1 MFSYVLEADFDLA
14 IPGVIRQGHGVASGT
29 AASSPYPHGTLA
41 QQIPFFRERGVD
53 LAGFF
58 RGTLNVDISP
68 FHFAVAQPDVTLR
81 QVAWTDRIPPE
92 DFSFCAC
99 LLEAHGT
106 THPALIYHP
115 HPETKVEHFQNA
127 SIVEILAPYVKGLG
141 IGAMVT
147 LRFRHS
153 QVRVRES

>member
-1 MFSYVLEADFDLA
+1 MFSYVPEADFDLVV
-14 IPGVIRQGHGVASGT
+14 PGVIRQGHGVASGT

-41 QQIPFFRERGVD
+41 LQIPLFRERGLD
-53 LAGFF
+53 LSGFF

-68 FHFAVAQPDVTLR
+68 CRHALVQPDVTLR

-99 LLEAHGT
+99 LLRVHGT

-127 SIVEILAPYVKGLG
+127 SVVEVLAPFVKGLTTG
-141 IGAMVT
+141 CRVT
-147 LRFRHS
+147 LRVRS
-153 QVRVRES
+153 DRVRLSR